1 MNTQKLT
8 DKGTA
13 MNTQTQTQTQTQT
26 IRRIPRARKTVLKPV
41 PINPPQAEE
50 IKAEEIMAEEIK
62 AEEIKAVPQAPT
74 DSAIA
79 LVAALQSRQDYA
91 GTIQDNMVAIVTRIS
106 QAPKTA
112 QIVHDRDLP
121 YIFSSHVKGD
131 DLSRLAQWLAG
142 FTPIRIRFDKDTGRF
157 KDVSVSD
164 TWIKTRKNLGMG
176 IWDLT
181 GLSLANW
188 LSYKPE
194 IRKAPSDPAIMRG
207 LQALARETA
216 RIVDTKGTGLDKII
230 ADILKSFDED
240 FNSMVWEARK
250 GEKHKDYVKR
260 WKAHQ
265 TELAREKKPLEK

>member
-1 MNTQKLT
+1 MN
-8 DKGTA
+8 
-13 MNTQTQTQTQTQT
+13 TQTQTQTQT

-41 PINPPQAEE
+41 PINPPKAEE
-50 IKAEEIMAEEIK
+50 IKAEEIKAEEIK

-74 DSAIA
+74 DSAVA
-79 LVAALQSRQDYA
+79 LVAALQSRQGYA
-91 GTIQDNMVAIVTRIS
+91 GIIQDNMLAIVTRIS
-106 QAPKTA
+106 QAPKPA

-142 FTPIRIRFDKDTGRF
+142 FTPIRVRFDKDTGRF

-164 TWIKTRKNLGMG
+164 TWIKTRKNLGMD

-181 GLSLANW
+181 GLSLENW

-216 RIVDTKGTGLDKII
+216 RIVDTKGTGLDKVR
-230 ADILKSFDED
+230 ADILKAFEED

-250 GEKHKDYVKR
+250 GEKHKDYVNR
-260 WKAHQ
+260 WKEHQ

>member
-1 MNTQKLT
+1 M
-8 DKGTA
+8 
-13 MNTQTQTQTQTQT
+13 
-26 IRRIPRARKTVLKPV
+26 KPV
-41 PINPPQAEE
+41 PINPP
-50 IKAEEIMAEEIK
+50 KAEEIK
-62 AEEIKAVPQAPT
+62 AEEIKAEEIKAEEIKAEEIKPVPQAPT

-79 LVAALQSRQDYA
+79 LVAALQSRQGYA
-91 GTIQDNMVAIVTRIS
+91 GIIQDNMVAIVTRIS

-112 QIVHDRDLP
+112 QIVHDKDLP
-121 YIFSSHVKGD
+121 FIFSSHVKGD

-164 TWIKTRKNLGMG
+164 TWIKQRKALGLG

-181 GLSLANW
+181 GLSLENW

-216 RIVDTKGTGLDKII
+216 RTIDTKGTGLDKLR
-230 ADILKSFDED
+230 ADILKTFEEE
-240 FNSMVWEARK
+240 FNNMVWEARK
-250 GEKHKDYVKR
+250 GEKHKEYVKR
-260 WKAHQ
+260 WMEHQ

>member
-1 MNTQKLT
+1 M
-8 DKGTA
+8 
-13 MNTQTQTQTQTQT
+13 
-26 IRRIPRARKTVLKPV
+26 KPV
-41 PINPPQAEE
+41 PINPPKEV
-50 IKAEEIMAEEIK
+50 KAEEVK
-62 AEEIKAVPQAPT
+62 AEEVKAEEVKAIPQVT

-79 LVAALQSRQDYA
+79 LVAALQSRQGYA
-91 GTIQDNMVAIVTRIS
+91 GVIQDNMLAIVTRIS
-106 QAPKTA
+106 QAPKPA

-121 YIFSSHVKGD
+121 FIFSSHVKGD

-142 FTPIRIRFDKDTGRF
+142 FTPIRVRFDKDTGRF

-181 GLSLANW
+181 GLSLEDW

-194 IRKAPSDPAIMRG
+194 IRKAPSDPAIVRG

-216 RIVDTKGTGLDKII
+216 RTIDTKGTGLDKLR
-230 ADILKSFDED
+230 ADILKAFEEE
-240 FNSMVWEARK
+240 FNNMVWEARK
-250 GEKHKDYVKR
+250 GEKHKEYVKR
-260 WKAHQ
+260 WMEHQ